1 MTSEQFDAV
10 IVGGGLVGTALAYEL
25 AGMGIATALVD
36 RHDRSRATDAGAG
49 ILSPETIGTP
59 DEDWYRLAAASGEHY
74 RTLVG
79 ALREDGDP
87 DPGYAVCGALRVA
100 FREIEDG
107 SYVEQRAL
115 NLARAGSV
123 LEDLS
128 SDDAVRLLPVM
139 APMRAVLYNPRAARV
154 DGRQM
159 CAALGAAAVRRGL
172 QRVDGSVTDLRRAG
186 DRVSGVVVGD
196 RVLGCEELVI
206 AGGAWTP
213 EVAELVGA
221 TLPIIPV
228 RGQIVHLG
236 TEADEVPTDRWPIL
250 QPVFS
255 HYMVPWPGGRVA
267 IGATVEPD
275 AGFDARVTAGGMRQ
289 LLSEGL
295 RLLPGLA
302 EAELVEVRVGLRPVS
317 ADNSPV
323 LGRIPGSPN
332 VSVCTGHGANG
343 LLLGPYSARLV
354 AELVAGKEPSME
366 LSPFGPERF
375 G

>member
-1 MTSEQFDAV
+1 MTNEHFDV
-10 IVGGGLVGTALAYEL
+10 VVVGGGLVGTALAYEL
-25 AGMGIATALVD
+25 AGMGLTTALVD
-36 RHDRSRATDAGAG
+36 RHDASRATDAGAG
-49 ILSPETIGTP
+49 ILSPQTIGTP
-59 DEDWYRLAAASGEHY
+59 DEDWYRLAAESGEHY
-74 RTLVG
+74 RMLVT
-79 ALREDGDP
+79 ALHDEGDP

-100 FREIEDG
+100 FRDIEDEP
-107 SYVEQRAL
+107 YAQQRTL

-123 LEDLS
+123 LQDLS
-128 SDDAVRLLPVM
+128 SEEAVELLPVM

-154 DGRQM
+154 DGRQI
-159 CAALGAAAVRRGL
+159 CAALGAAGARRGL
-172 QRVDGSVTDLRRAG
+172 HVVDGSVDGLRRSAG
-186 DRVSGVVVGD
+186 RVSGVVVGD
-196 RVLGCEELVI
+196 RVLGCDELVI

-213 EVAELVGA
+213 AIAQLVGVA
-221 TLPIIPV
+221 LPIVPV
-228 RGQIVHLG
+228 RGQIMHLRARG
-236 TEADEVPTDRWPIL
+236 GAVPTDRWPIL

-255 HYMVPWPGGRVA
+255 HYMVPWPEGRVA

-302 EAELVEVRVGLRPVS
+302 DADLLEVRVGLRPVS
-317 ADNSPV
+317 ADNTPV
-323 LGRIPGSPN
+323 LGRLPGSPN

-366 LSPFGPERF
+366 LSPFGAERF